1 MSHDH
6 RRTRDLGVLGRITE
20 LARLRRV
27 RDGLLIH
34 IRRSRTI
41 GSRLPRYSGS
51 PREQAG
57 LAILTLANTSLGLGM
72 LFEAARWSAT
82 PAYGILL
89 QILSAHVWGTMYLA
103 VAAVMACSIWWH
115 RSWPLAFT
123 AHVAGMALHFGWWI
137 AFVVRWATDDKTTNV
152 NMTSWGVYLVI
163 GVWSFLL
170 LNQRK
175 AQGRFQRKAEGR
187 SP

>member
-1 MSHDH
+1 MSQEHTQDSKV
-6 RRTRDLGVLGRITE
+6 RSQLIE
-20 LARLRRV
+20 LRRLRRV
-27 RDGLLIH
+27 RDALLTQVRRAH
-34 IRRSRTI
+34 ALRSRF
-41 GSRLPRYSGS
+41 PRYSGS

-57 LAILTLANTSLGLGM
+57 LAILTLANISLGLGM
-72 LFEAARWSAT
+72 LFESSRWSST

-89 QILSAHVWGTMYLA
+89 QILSAHAWGTMYLA

-137 AFVVRWATDDKTTNV
+137 AFVVRWATDEKTTNV

-175 AQGRFQRKAEGR
+175 ALGRF
-187 SP
+187 S